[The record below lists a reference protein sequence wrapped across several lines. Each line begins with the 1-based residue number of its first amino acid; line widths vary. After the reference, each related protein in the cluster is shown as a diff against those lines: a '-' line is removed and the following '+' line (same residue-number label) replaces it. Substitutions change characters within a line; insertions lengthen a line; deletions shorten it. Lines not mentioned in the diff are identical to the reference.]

1 MPDETQMETENQTPS
16 TTRERARIY
25 VTGDC
30 DGLPDL
36 REALGAPEGT
46 PMLYTD
52 ARNRNATK
60 QALITVVR
68 HAMDRL
74 SR

>member
-1 MPDETQMETENQTPS
+1 MIAVNCFDGI
-16 TTRERARIY
+16 ARHHLED
-25 VTGDC
+25 VRD
-30 DGLPDL
+30 
-36 REALGAPEGT
+36 ALGVPEDM